1 MAALAQTFLVDHSL
15 GFVTTALV
23 VCAIM
28 AAIILT
34 VLDRARSVEGARRYR
49 WMAVSAAVA
58 GLGVWTT
65 HFVAMLGFRPDVILG
80 YDPVVTAVSVLAG
93 IVCVGLPLAATVIVT
108 SRAARIWL
116 GALAGVGVGAMHFTG
131 MSALQGCLATY
142 DLPVTLVSFF
152 AGCGFFAAAMAIRPQ
167 GKRRILIAALMVLG
181 VCSLHFIA
189 IAGLTLSPAPAAQ
202 VWSVDPVTLSAF
214 VALAA
219 LMIFILAFI
228 LAVNGEKL
236 DASSREAAAEAAE
249 HLRVLSAAL
258 QNMSNGLVMVGP
270 DGIIT
275 LHNERA
281 CELLG
286 LGSSELRP
294 GMPLETFLQN
304 FGAHA
309 GWDAARIARVSNT
322 HAIWMRRST
331 ITRVEHQLADGR
343 VLGVACCPMADGG
356 AILTYDDMTEARK
369 VQATITHMAYH
380 DALTGLPN
388 RRSFQDELTA
398 RFVASEPTTILMID
412 LDRFKAVNDTL
423 GHPVGDALLIQ
434 VGDRLRGCCEPN
446 DVIFRL
452 GGDELAILPGNREHS
467 GTLARRVV
475 EAFARPFTADSHR
488 ISIGCSVG
496 IATASGTDDPD
507 LVVRQADLALYKAK
521 KNGRN
526 RIECYESGMM
536 EDAVKRRDME
546 TDMERALKQ
555 GEFTLNYQP
564 LFSLPDRG
572 LVGFEALIR
581 WNHPTLGMV
590 PPSDFIPLAE
600 DTSLITEIGAWVLQ
614 EACREASRWPGDL
627 YVSVNVSPVQ
637 LHKTDML
644 RQVTNALAEFGL
656 TPHRL
661 ELELTETAMVDD
673 GRRISAT
680 LRALRSL
687 GVRIAMDDFGTG
699 YSSLAH
705 LREFDLDRIKI
716 DRSFIDSAP
725 GDASSMAVLRAVT
738 MMARDLSIATTAEGV
753 ENEEQLERLLDLGCG
768 TAQGYFLG
776 RPMTAEAARALM
788 RTVTGQPQI
797 VADPSPPAELSQA

>member
-1 MAALAQTFLVDHSL
+1 LTALAQTFLVDHSL
-15 GFVTTALV
+15 GFVVTALV

-28 AAIILT
+28 AAIVLT
-34 VLDRARSVEGARRYR
+34 VLDRARSVMGTRRYL
-49 WMAVSAAVA
+49 WMAVSAGVA

-65 HFVAMLGFRPDVILG
+65 HFVAMLGFRPDAILG
-80 YDPVVTAVSVLAG
+80 YDPIVTLASVFAG
-93 IVCVGLPLAATVIVT
+93 IVCVGIPLAATAAVS
-108 SRAARIWL
+108 SRSARVAL
-116 GALAGVGVGAMHFTG
+116 GGIAGAGVGAMHFTG

-142 DLPVTLVSFF
+142 DLPVTLVSFL
-152 AGCGFFAAAMAIRPQ
+152 AGCGFFAGAMALKPEGWRRAAVAAM
-167 GKRRILIAALMVLG
+167 LVVG

-189 IAGLTLSPAPAAQ
+189 IAGLTLSPAPAAD
-202 VWSVDPVTLSAF
+202 VWSVEPVILSAF

-219 LMIFILAFI
+219 LMIFITAFI
-228 LAVNGEKL
+228 LAVSGEKL
-236 DASSREAAAEAAE
+236 DASSRAAAADAAE

-258 QNMSNGLVMVGP
+258 QNMSNGLVMVGAE
-270 DGIIT
+270 GVIT

-281 CELLG
+281 YELLDIG
-286 LGSSELRP
+286 PDELRP
-294 GMPLETFLQN
+294 GMPLATFLTN
-304 FGAHA
+304 FGRKV
-309 GWDAARIARVSNT
+309 GWDAARIERVIDNHT
-322 HAIWMRRST
+322 VWMRRST
-331 ITRVEHQLADGR
+331 ITRVEHQLADER
-343 VLGVACCPMADGG
+343 VIGVACCPMADGG

-388 RRSFQDELTA
+388 RRSFQDELSQ
-398 RFVASEPTTILMID
+398 RFETSKPTTIVMID

-434 VGDRLRGCCEPN
+434 VADRLRACCAPN
-446 DVIFRL
+446 DLIFRL
-452 GGDELAILPGNREHS
+452 GGDELAILPGNNDQS
-467 GTLARRVV
+467 DVLARRVV
-475 EAFARPFTADSHR
+475 EGFERPFSAAKHR

-496 IATASGTDDPD
+496 VAAAEDCDDPD

-521 KNGRN
+521 QNGRN
-526 RIECYESGMM
+526 RIERYESGMM

-546 TDMERALKQ
+546 MDMVRALKED
-555 GEFTLNYQP
+555 EFTLHYQP
-564 LFSLPDRG
+564 LFSLPARE

-590 PPSDFIPLAE
+590 PPVDFIPLAE
-600 DTSLITEIGAWVLQ
+600 ETGLISEIGEWVLS
-614 EACREASRWPGDL
+614 EACREASRWPGEL

-644 RQVTNALAEFGL
+644 RQVTKALAEHGL
-656 TPHRL
+656 TAQRL

-673 GRRISAT
+673 GRRINAT
-680 LRALRSL
+680 LTALRSL

-725 GDASSMAVLRAVT
+725 DDASSLAVLRAVT

-753 ENEEQLERLLDLGCG
+753 ESEEQLSRLLDLGCG
-768 TAQGYFLG
+768 TAQGYLLG
-776 RPMTAEAARALM
+776 RPMTADAARALM
-788 RTVTGQPQI
+788 RTRGAVQQI
-797 VADPSPPAELSQA
+797 VAGIATAELARA

>member
-1 MAALAQTFLVDHSL
+1 MSAFAQTFLVDHSV
-15 GFVTTALV
+15 GFVATALV

-28 AAIILT
+28 SAIVLT
-34 VLDRARSVEGARRYR
+34 VLDRASSVDGSLRYK

-65 HFVAMLGFRPDVILG
+65 HFVAMLGFRPDIVLG
-80 YDPVVTAVSVLAG
+80 YDPMVTIVSMFVG
-93 IVCVGLPLAATVIVT
+93 ILFVGLPLAATVLVQT
-108 SRAARIWL
+108 RAARMAL
-116 GALAGVGVGAMHFTG
+116 GAIAGLGVGAMHFTG
-131 MSALQGCLATY
+131 MSALQGCLASY
-142 DLPVTLVSFF
+142 DLPVTLISLF
-152 AGCGFFAAAMAIRPQ
+152 AGAGFFAAAMSMTPQ
-167 GKRRILIAALMVLG
+167 GKQRLAVAALMVLG
-181 VCSLHFIA
+181 VCFLHFIA
-189 IAGLTLSPAPAAQ
+189 IAGLTLSAAPAAE
-202 VWSVDPVTLSAF
+202 VWTVEPVTLSAF

-219 LMIFILAFI
+219 LMIFITAFI

-236 DASSREAAAEAAE
+236 DASTRAAAADVAE

-270 DGIIT
+270 DGIVT

-281 CELLG
+281 YELLG
-286 LGSSELRP
+286 IGPNELRP
-294 GMPLETFLQN
+294 GIALATFLDN
-304 FGAHA
+304 FGHKA
-309 GWDAARIARVSNT
+309 GWDPARIDRVIDNHT
-322 HAIWMRRST
+322 VWMRRST
-331 ITRVEHQLADGR
+331 ITRVEHQLADDR
-343 VLGVACCPMADGG
+343 VVGVACCPMADGG
-356 AILTYDDMTEARK
+356 AILTYDDMTEARQ

-388 RRSFQDELTA
+388 RRSFQNELNT
-398 RFVASEPTTILMID
+398 RSDTGKPTTIVMID

-434 VGDRLRGCCEPN
+434 VADRLRASCEPN
-446 DVIFRL
+446 DLIFRL
-452 GGDELAILPGNREHS
+452 GGDELAILPGDGEHS
-467 GTLARRVV
+467 DTLARRVV
-475 EAFARPFTADSHR
+475 EGFERPFTADKHR

-496 IATASGTDDPD
+496 IATADEADNPD

-526 RIECYESGMM
+526 RIERYESGMM
-536 EDAVKRRDME
+536 EDAVKRRDLEM
-546 TDMERALKQ
+546 DMVRALKEDQ
-555 GEFTLNYQP
+555 FSLHYQP
-564 LFSLPDRG
+564 LFSLPERA

-590 PPSDFIPLAE
+590 PPVDFIPLAE
-600 DTSLITEIGAWVLQ
+600 DTSLITEIGEWVLK

-644 RQVTNALAEFGL
+644 RQVTTALAEYGL
-656 TPHRL
+656 TPNRL
-661 ELELTETAMVDD
+661 ELELTETAMVED
-673 GRRISAT
+673 GRRINAT
-680 LRALRSL
+680 LTALRSL

-725 GDASSMAVLRAVT
+725 GDASSLAVLRAVT
-738 MMARDLSIATTAEGV
+738 AMARDMSIATTAEGV
-753 ENEEQLERLLDLGCG
+753 ESEEQLERLLGLGCG
-768 TAQGYFLG
+768 TAQGFLLG

-788 RTVTGQPQI
+788 
-797 VADPSPPAELSQA
+797 VAPPPLERVVDITRPRRNAGS

>member
-1 MAALAQTFLVDHSL
+1 MAAFGQNFLVDHSL
-15 GFVTTALV
+15 GFVATALV

-28 AAIILT
+28 AAIVLT
-34 VLDRARSVEGARRYR
+34 VLDRASSVEGGRRYK

-80 YDPVVTAVSVLAG
+80 YDPMVTIVSVFVG
-93 IVCVGLPLAATVIVT
+93 ILFVGLPLAATVLVH
-108 SRAARIWL
+108 SRAARMAL
-116 GALAGVGVGAMHFTG
+116 GAIAGLGVGAMHFTG
-131 MSALQGCLATY
+131 MSALQGCLAAY
-142 DLPVTLVSFF
+142 DPLVTLISLF
-152 AGCGFFAAAMAIRPQ
+152 AGAGFFAAAMSMKPR
-167 GKRRILIAALMVLG
+167 GKQRLAVAALMVLG
-181 VCSLHFIA
+181 VCFLHFIA
-189 IAGLTLSPAPAAQ
+189 IAGLTLSAAPAAE
-202 VWSVDPVTLSAF
+202 VWIVEPVTLSAF

-219 LMIFILAFI
+219 LMIFITAFI

-236 DASSREAAAEAAE
+236 DASSRAAAADAAE

-281 CELLG
+281 YELLG
-286 LGSSELRP
+286 IGPNELRS
-294 GMPLETFLQN
+294 GLALSSFLDN
-304 FGAHA
+304 FGHKA
-309 GWDAARIARVSNT
+309 GWDAARIDRVIDNHT
-322 HAIWMRRST
+322 VWMRRST
-331 ITRVEHQLADGR
+331 ITRVEHHLADGR
-343 VLGVACCPMADGG
+343 VIGVACCPMADGG
-356 AILTYDDMTEARK
+356 AILTYDDMTEARQ

-388 RRSFQDELTA
+388 RRSFQDELKA
-398 RFVASEPTTILMID
+398 RFDSAKPTTIVMID

-434 VGDRLRGCCEPN
+434 VADRLRACCDPN
-446 DVIFRL
+446 DLIFRL
-452 GGDELAILPGNREHS
+452 GGDELAILPGDDEHS
-467 GTLARRVV
+467 DTLARRVV
-475 EAFARPFTADSHR
+475 EGFERPFTADKHR

-496 IATASGTDDPD
+496 LATADDVDDPD

-526 RIECYESGMM
+526 RIERYESGMM
-536 EDAVKRRDME
+536 EDAVKRRDLEM
-546 TDMERALKQ
+546 DMVRALKEGQ
-555 GEFTLNYQP
+555 FSLNYQP
-564 LFSLPDRG
+564 LFNLPTRE

-581 WNHPTLGMV
+581 WTHPTLGLISPV
-590 PPSDFIPLAE
+590 DFIPLAE
-600 DTSLITEIGAWVLQ
+600 ETGLITEIGEWVLN
-614 EACREASRWPGDL
+614 EACREASRWPGEL

-644 RQVTNALAEFGL
+644 RQVTRALAEHGL
-656 TPHRL
+656 TAQRL

-673 GRRISAT
+673 GRRINAT
-680 LRALRSL
+680 LTALRSL

-725 GDASSMAVLRAVT
+725 DDVSSLAVLRAVT
-738 MMARDLSIATTAEGV
+738 MMAKDLSIATTGEGV
-753 ENEEQLERLLDLGCG
+753 ESEEQLARLLDLGCG
-768 TAQGYFLG
+768 TAQGYLLG

-788 RTVTGQPQI
+788 QTTDAIQQA
-797 VADPSPPAELSQA
+797 VAGIAPGELARA